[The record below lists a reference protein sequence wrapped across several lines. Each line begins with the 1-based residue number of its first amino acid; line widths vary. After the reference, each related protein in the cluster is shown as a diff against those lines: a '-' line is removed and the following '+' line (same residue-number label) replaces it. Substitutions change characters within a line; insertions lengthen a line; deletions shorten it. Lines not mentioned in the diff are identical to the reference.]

1 MGRADHFTVTAGWLP
16 GEPEIG
22 SCFVDK
28 ARGTEVI
35 SFEYDTKWIAAHP
48 NLVLDPDLLS
58 MPGRQYV
65 PRGKPSF
72 GFLSDAAPDRWG
84 RKLQD
89 RRELLDARE
98 EHRTARKLMES
109 DYLLGV
115 HDGGRMGG
123 LRFCDDAG
131 NFLSDRRTLA
141 APPITELR
149 KLQDAVFSYENN
161 SGKEEEKWIRSLME
175 PGSSLGGARP
185 KANVLDP
192 AGNMWI
198 AKFPSRHDDFD
209 VGAWEMTVHD
219 LSSLCGIVVPPAR
232 LERFSERGGTY
243 LVRRFDRTGS
253 EARGVR
259 PDRPGH
265 QAFARTDSESLSGS
279 RSDEASSPLR
289 LHFASAMNLLGET
302 DGSSVPH
309 SYLDLVGVLESC
321 GGSAPKDVRQ
331 LWRRLVF
338 SICVSNADDHLRN
351 HGFLL
356 DSQSDTWHLSP
367 AYDVN
372 PDPEKAWLSLS
383 IDFDDPSR
391 DLRLA
396 LAVSDYFRFA
406 AEEARQTAAQIQA
419 AVRKNWRLLA
429 GKYSISRAEQ
439 EKMSPAFS
447 ECERQL

>member
-1 MGRADHFTVTAGWLP
+1 MGRTDHFTVTAGWLH
-16 GEPEIG
+16 GEPVIG
-22 SCFVDK
+22 ECFVDE

-35 SFEYDTKWIAAHP
+35 SFEYDRNWVSVHP
-48 NLVLDPDLLS
+48 NLLLDPDLLP

-89 RRELLDARE
+89 RRELLDARA

-123 LRFCDDAG
+123 LRFLDEAG
-131 NFLSDRRTLA
+131 KYLSDREKLA

-149 KLQDAVFSYENN
+149 KLQDAVYSYENN
-161 SGKEEEKWIRSLME
+161 SEKDEEKWFRSLLE

-185 KANVLDP
+185 KANVLEP
-192 AGNMWI
+192 EGSMWI
-198 AKFPSRHDDFD
+198 AKFPSRNDDFD
-209 VGAWEMTVHD
+209 VGAWEMVAHD
-219 LSSLCGIVVPPAR
+219 LSSLCRIEVPPAR
-232 LERFSERGGTY
+232 LERFSERGSTY
-243 LVRRFDRTGS
+243 LVRRFDRVHG
-253 EARGVR
+253 EG
-259 PDRPGH
+259 
-265 QAFARTDSESLSGS
+265 FSGS
-279 RSDEASSPLR
+279 GFDGASPLKR

-302 DGSSVPH
+302 DSSATLH
-309 SYLDLVGVLESC
+309 SYLDLVGILESS
-321 GGSAPKDVRQ
+321 GGSTPEDVRQ

-338 SICVSNADDHLRN
+338 SICISNTDDHLRN

-356 DSQSDTWHLSP
+356 DSEKDTWHLSP

-372 PDPEKAWLSLS
+372 PDPEKTWLSLA

-396 LAVSDYFRFA
+396 LDISDYFRVT
-406 AEEARQTAAQIQA
+406 EDEARQTAIEIQTI
-419 AVRKNWRLLA
+419 VRKNWRFLA
-429 GKYSISRAEQ
+429 GKYSVSRSEQ
-439 EKMSPAFS
+439 ERMAPAFS